1 MPGSEEHHGSRDD
14 DAAVRRLDRRRPRC
28 AARHVFEQG
37 GVPSY
42 WVLDPDAP
50 SLTALELPGGVY
62 VEVASATGTEVFAVD
77 RPFRFAVSP
86 AALVR

>member
-1 MPGSEEHHGSRDD
+1 
-14 DAAVRRLDRRRPRC
+14 
-28 AARHVFEQG
+28 
-37 GVPSY
+37 
-42 WVLDPDAP
+42 
-50 SLTALELPGGVY
+50 VY